1 MHLFA
6 LSLRIAYICPEEL
19 NGQLYLC
26 KREGCLLMKRF
37 LIYFLFSLAFSS
49 QCACW
54 AQDGKDKDE
63 WARQRQESRVM
74 VIPLSE
80 SQVQVKHAEPGTRME
95 VYSILGVRIA
105 SVRIESDN
113 QTVSLNLP
121 RGYYIFKI
129 GNVVRRVVIK

>member
-1 MHLFA
+1 
-6 LSLRIAYICPEEL
+6 
-19 NGQLYLC
+19 
-26 KREGCLLMKRF
+26 MKRF

-49 QCACW
+49 QFACW

-63 WARQRQESRVM
+63 VARQRQESRVM